1 MSERAET
8 PSRDLTPHEQ
18 ARILIVAYWRGV
30 GGDEPHVGYG
40 TAKGHV
46 WLGLAG
52 VVESGLM
59 RLAMLFLFPR
69 LRTQPYGCLV
79 YVPAV
84 VWVGFWAL
92 WSWRFA
98 PASGFY
104 ALDDAGRPLR
114 FLSKSEPPAIL
125 HGRIGTGRK
134 AFVRQASASAR

>member
-1 MSERAET
+1 VSERAET
-8 PSRDLTPHEQ
+8 PSCDLTPREQ

-30 GGDEPHVGYG
+30 GGDEPHVGHG
-40 TAKGHV
+40 TAKGHL

-59 RLAMLFLFPR
+59 WLLRAFLFPR
-69 LRTQPYGCLV
+69 LRTRPVGCLV
-79 YVPAV
+79 YAPAV
-84 VWVGFWAL
+84 VWLVLWQL

-114 FLSKSEPPAIL
+114 FLSKEPPPASL
-125 HGRIGTGRK
+125 LGRTGTGRR
-134 AFVRQASASAR
+134 AFLRQASASAR